1 MDAFL
6 KEVEVEGGRV
16 ESCCAMPLV
25 WMVLKH
31 ILENSSVVT
40 GPLGNLVLW
49 WGFPDIPAFEKGIQ
63 MMQFPAP
70 KNHKATIFC
79 GYLSWGS
86 PGEVHSCGQTAV
98 SVG

>member
-49 WGFPDIPAFEKGIQ
+49 WGFPDIPAFLSDTDDL
-63 MMQFPAP
+63 QFPAQ
-70 KNHKATIFC
+70 KSQGHDILWLFKF
-79 GYLSWGS
+79 
-86 PGEVHSCGQTAV
+86 GEPR
-98 SVG
+98 